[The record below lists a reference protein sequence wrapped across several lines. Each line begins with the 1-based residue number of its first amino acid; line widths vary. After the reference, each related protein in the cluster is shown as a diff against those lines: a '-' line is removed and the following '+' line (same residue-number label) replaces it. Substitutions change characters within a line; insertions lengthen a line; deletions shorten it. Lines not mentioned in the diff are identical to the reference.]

1 MCFQR
6 KTLWRWDWNDYCND
20 CRRKNYCDLQSLYKA
35 EVNADDGSGRIGNL
49 VQLHKKFQALLRKRR

>member
-1 MCFQR
+1 MALGLER
-6 KTLWRWDWNDYCND
+6 LSHD
-20 CRRKNYCDLQSLYKA
+20 CRRKNYCDRQSLYKA